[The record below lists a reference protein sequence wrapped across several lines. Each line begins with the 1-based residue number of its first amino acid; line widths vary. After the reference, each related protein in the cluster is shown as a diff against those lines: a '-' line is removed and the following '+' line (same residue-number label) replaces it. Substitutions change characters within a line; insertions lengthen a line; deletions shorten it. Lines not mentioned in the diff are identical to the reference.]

1 MRVGEGRG
9 RGRSRR
15 ESRSPIVEGKGGG
28 GAHQVHEDVRDDL
41 VREPVH
47 GAEGL
52 RLPVE
57 VGGEERVD
65 DEGVALGLARGFGR
79 ARARLPG
86 VQATHDA
93 HLELEGTARSAR
105 GRPSR
110 GEK

>member
-1 MRVGEGRG
+1 
-9 RGRSRR
+9 
-15 ESRSPIVEGKGGG
+15 
-28 GAHQVHEDVRDDL
+28 VHEDVRDDL

-47 GAEGL
+47 GAEVL
-52 RLPVE
+52 RLPGE
-57 VGGEERVD
+57 VGDEERVD
-65 DEGVALGLARGFGR
+65 DEGVALARRGFGL

-86 VQATHDA
+86 VQATHYA